1 MPVAWY
7 HTRWNQ
13 GHRGLPEDR
22 KKEIEPIF
30 LDKVVR

>member
-13 GHRGLPEDR
+13 GHRGLPED
-22 KKEIEPIF
+22 KKKRNRTNF
-30 LDKVVR
+30 S